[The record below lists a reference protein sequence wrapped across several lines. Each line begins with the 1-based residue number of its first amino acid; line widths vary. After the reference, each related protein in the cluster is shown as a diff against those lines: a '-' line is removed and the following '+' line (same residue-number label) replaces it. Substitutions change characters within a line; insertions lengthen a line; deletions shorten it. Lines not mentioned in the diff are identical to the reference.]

1 MLTHKRKKPGQSLV
15 EFALTAT
22 LIFMLLSAVI
32 DLGLAFFAYQGLAGA
47 AQEGASYAALFPT
60 DGNVVNDPAIRQ
72 RVRYEAGAD
81 LNLPHRARFINLLDL
96 NNNKKDDFTAEAA
109 SVLADY
115 IRISVVQNSANA
127 QVGGAIPCN
136 STATPPQRTTQYCD
150 MVVTVRYRYT
160 PFFSGASLLG
170 AKEIFLS
177 ATRHMTISR

>member
-1 MLTHKRKKPGQSLV
+1 MSTHKRKKPGQSLV
-15 EFALTAT
+15 EFALSAT
-22 LIFMLLSAVI
+22 LLFLMLSAII
-32 DLGLAFFAYQGLAGA
+32 DLGLAYFAYQGLAGA

-60 DGNVVNDPAIRQ
+60 NGNTVNDAAIRQ

-81 LNLPHRARFINLLDL
+81 LNLPHRARFINLMDL
-96 NNNKKDDFTAEAA
+96 NNNKKDDFTVDPAT
-109 SVLADY
+109 VLADY

-127 QVGGAIPCN
+127 QVGGAIPCD
-136 STATPPQRTTQYCD
+136 STSTPPRRTVQYCD

-170 AKEIFLS
+170 AREIPLS